1 MAAGCGWGDPGNVAE
16 ETVKVVTFCL
26 PCLSNKMSFFI
37 HLFTSTHIC
46 SFLNFILSYFI
57 LYTFV
62 SLLEDTSLCLLF
74 YFYFY
79 I

>member
-37 HLFTSTHIC
+37 HLFTFNYKH
-46 SFLNFILSYFI
+46 SFLISYI
-57 LYTFV
+57 FV
-62 SLLEDTSLCLLF
+62 SLLDSSLYLPLDFF
-74 YFYFY
+74 YFLN
-79 I
+79 